1 VAVVSDPYTELVVS
15 PDKSRFGRVALAIV
29 PAAILPGI
37 SLTLMLAA
45 GRGTS
50 EGLGPTAAPAVI
62 VLVALP
68 FLWYMAYAVLH
79 TMNSYV
85 SLVDGAVL
93 VRNWARRLTII
104 EGPGFLVRTHID
116 SSGIAGAVIIVGD
129 DRAAVMLNPRQWRE
143 AELNTVWRDAALQE
157 QPGGMPTPRELR
169 RRYPTIRIPL
179 YIRHPG
185 IVYTFWT
192 ILFILYIGVVVN
204 VFARI

>member
-1 VAVVSDPYTELVVS
+1 MSDRYPELVVS

-37 SLTLMLAA
+37 GLTLMLAG

-50 EGLGPTAAPAVI
+50 EGLGPTAVPAVI

-68 FLWYMAYAVLH
+68 FLWYVTYAVLH

-85 SLVDGAVL
+85 SLVDGIVL

-129 DRAAVMLNPRQWRE
+129 DRAAVMLNPRQWRA
-143 AELNTVWRDAALQE
+143 AELDRVWRKAALQE

-169 RRYPTIRIPL
+169 GRYPTIRIPL

-192 ILFILYIGVVVN
+192 ILVILYIGVVVN

>member
-1 VAVVSDPYTELVVS
+1 MSDQYTELVIS
-15 PDKSRFGRVALAIV
+15 PDTSRFGRVAWAIV

-37 SLTLMLAA
+37 SLTLMLAG

-50 EGLGPTAAPAVI
+50 EGLGPTAVPTAV

-68 FLWYMAYAVLH
+68 FLWYVTYAVLH
-79 TMNSYV
+79 TVNAYV
-85 SLVDGAVL
+85 ALVDGAVV
-93 VRNWARRLTII
+93 VRDWARRLTIVQ
-104 EGPGFLVRTHID
+104 GPGFLIRTHID
-116 SSGIAGAVIIVGD
+116 SSGIAGEVLIVGD
-129 DRAAVMLNPRQWRE
+129 DQAAVMLNPRQWRE
-143 AELNTVWRDAALQE
+143 GELDRVWRTAALQQ
-157 QPGGMPTPRELR
+157 QPGGTPTPRELR

-192 ILFILYIGVVVN
+192 LLVILYIGIVVN

>member
-1 VAVVSDPYTELVVS
+1 MSDRYPELVVS

-37 SLTLMLAA
+37 SLTFMLAG
-45 GRGTS
+45 GRGAS
-50 EGLGPTAAPAVI
+50 EGLGPTAVPAVI

-68 FLWYMAYAVLH
+68 FLWYVTYAVLH

-85 SLVDGAVL
+85 SLVDGIVL

-129 DRAAVMLNPRQWRE
+129 DRAAVMLNPRQWRA
-143 AELNTVWRDAALQE
+143 AELDRVWRKAALQE

-169 RRYPTIRIPL
+169 GRYPTIRIPL

-192 ILFILYIGVVVN
+192 ILVILYIGVVVN

>member
-1 VAVVSDPYTELVVS
+1 MSDRYTELVVS

-37 SLTLMLAA
+37 SLTLMLAR

-50 EGLGPTAAPAVI
+50 EGLGPTSVPAVI

-68 FLWYMAYAVLH
+68 FLWYLTYAVLH

-143 AELNTVWRDAALQE
+143 AELNTVWRDAELQE

-192 ILFILYIGVVVN
+192 ILVILYIGVVVN

>member
-1 VAVVSDPYTELVVS
+1 MT
-15 PDKSRFGRVALAIV
+15 R
-29 PAAILPGI
+29 
-37 SLTLMLAA
+37 MLAG

-50 EGLGPTAAPAVI
+50 EGLGPTAVPAVI

-68 FLWYMAYAVLH
+68 FLWYVAYAVLH
-79 TMNSYV
+79 TMNTYV
-85 SLVDGAVL
+85 ALVDGAVL

-104 EGPGFLVRTHID
+104 EGPGFVTRTHID
-116 SSGIAGAVIIVGD
+116 SSGIAGEVLIVGD

-143 AELNTVWRDAALQE
+143 AELNRVWRKAALQ
-157 QPGGMPTPRELR
+157 QQSGGMPTPRDLR
-169 RRYPTIRIPL
+169 KRYPTIRIPL

-192 ILFILYIGVVVN
+192 ILVILYIGVVVN

>member
-1 VAVVSDPYTELVVS
+1 MAW
-15 PDKSRFGRVALAIV
+15 AIV

-37 SLTLMLAA
+37 SLTLMLAG

-50 EGLGPTAAPAVI
+50 EGLGSSAVPAVI

-68 FLWYMAYAVLH
+68 FLWYVTYAVLH
-79 TMNSYV
+79 TVNSYV
-85 SLVDGAVL
+85 ALVDGAVL
-93 VRNWARRLTII
+93 VRNWARRLTVI
-104 EGPGFLVRTHID
+104 EGPGFLVRTPID
-116 SSGIAGAVIIVGD
+116 SSGIAGEVLIVGD
-129 DRAAVMLNPRQWRE
+129 DHAAVMLNPRQWRE
-143 AELNTVWRDAALQE
+143 AELNRVWRNAALQQQ
-157 QPGGMPTPRELR
+157 QPRDLPTPRELR

-192 ILFILYIGVVVN
+192 LLVILYIGLVVN

>member
-1 VAVVSDPYTELVVS
+1 MSDRHAELVIS
-15 PDKSRFGRVALAIV
+15 PDKSRFARVAWAIV

-37 SLTLMLAA
+37 SLTLMLA
-45 GRGTS
+45 GGEGTS
-50 EGLGPTAAPAVI
+50 EGLGSAAIPAAV

-68 FLWYMAYAVLH
+68 FLWYVTYAVLH
-79 TMNSYV
+79 TVNSYV
-85 SLVDGAVL
+85 ALVDDAVL
-93 VRNWARRLTII
+93 VRNWARRLTVI
-104 EGPGFLVRTHID
+104 EGPGFLVRTPID
-116 SSGIAGAVIIVGD
+116 SSGTAGEVLIVGD

-143 AELNTVWRDAALQE
+143 AELDRVWRGAALQR

-185 IVYTFWT
+185 IIYTFWT
-192 ILFILYIGVVVN
+192 ILVILYIGIVVN

>member
-1 VAVVSDPYTELVVS
+1 MGDRHTELVVS
-15 PDKSRFGRVALAIV
+15 PDKSRFGRVAWAVV

-37 SLTLMLAA
+37 SLTLMLAR

-50 EGLGPTAAPAVI
+50 EGLGPAAVPAAV

-68 FLWYMAYAVLH
+68 FLWYVTYAVLH
-79 TMNSYV
+79 TVNSYV
-85 SLVDGAVL
+85 AFVDDAVL
-93 VRNWARRLTII
+93 VRNWVRRLTVI
-104 EGPGFLVRTHID
+104 EGPGFLVRTSID
-116 SSGIAGAVIIVGD
+116 SSGTADEVLIVGD
-129 DRAAVMLNPRQWRE
+129 DRVAVMLNPRQWRE
-143 AELNTVWRDAALQE
+143 AELDRVWRRAALSP

-179 YIRHPG
+179 HIRHPG

-192 ILFILYIGVVVN
+192 VLVILYIGTVIN